1 MAKAGQAR
9 VRRVYD
15 PPRDDDGRRILV
27 DRIWPRGLSKERAD
41 LDEWLKQVAP
51 STELRRWYHH
61 DPDKFEEFARRYR
74 DELGEPERAAAYGEL
89 QQLVAQGPV
98 TLLTATKRSDISEAA
113 VLADLLSRS
122 ASS

>member
-1 MAKAGQAR
+1 MVQAGRAQ

-15 PPRDDDGRRILV
+15 PPRDDDGRRVLV

-41 LDEWLKQVAP
+41 LDDWLKQVAP
-51 STELRRWYHH
+51 STDLRKWYHH

-74 DELGEPERAAAYGEL
+74 DELDEPERAAAYSAL

-113 VLADLLSRS
+113 VLADLLSGS
-122 ASS
+122 AST